1 MRLTNFS
8 AGVRYVLKSALAKI
22 QTRNQREA
30 RMQNAEIN
38 RNTMNKDYDLIS
50 VLYHALQ
57 AADTSA
63 QYSKDAQTEG
73 SQEVSQFMKN
83 VEEQNR
89 RIAEQAKEL
98 LLKQKQV

>member
-1 MRLTNFS
+1 MP
-8 AGVRYVLKSALAKI
+8 
-22 QTRNQREA
+22 
-30 RMQNAEIN
+30 NAEIN
-38 RNTMNKDYDLIS
+38 RNTMNKDYDLVS

-63 QYSKDAQTEG
+63 QYGKDAETEG
-73 SQEVSQFMKN
+73 SEEVAQFMRN

-98 LLKQKQV
+98 LVKQRQV

>member
-1 MRLTNFS
+1 MPT
-8 AGVRYVLKSALAKI
+8 
-22 QTRNQREA
+22 
-30 RMQNAEIN
+30 AEIN

-63 QYSKDAQTEG
+63 QYGEDAQNEG
-73 SQEVSQFMKN
+73 SEEVAEFMKN

-89 RIAEQAKEL
+89 KIAAQAKEL
-98 LLKQKQV
+98 LLKQKQA